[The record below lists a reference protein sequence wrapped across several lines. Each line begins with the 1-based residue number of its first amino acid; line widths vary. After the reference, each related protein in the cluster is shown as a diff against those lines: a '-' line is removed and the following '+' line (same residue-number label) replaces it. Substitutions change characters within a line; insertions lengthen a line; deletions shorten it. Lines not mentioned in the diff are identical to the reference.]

1 MIVDSNEG
9 LLRLY
14 LSTIGDAFRHL
25 ASRVRAIFG
34 ATARRLGLPLL
45 PYGGSGDIYRSLLR
59 GLFGAAMALTAVGA
73 ASGIILIFRNALPV
87 LNLITIVYLV
97 PVVIAAVWWG
107 IWPATLAAVT
117 GALAADYLF
126 YPPLY
131 SLRIDDPQNIADLI
145 VFLIVGL
152 VIGNLAGTLRERERE
167 IRDLYGYS
175 RQLAACFTTA
185 DLIKATQSY
194 LAKCLGRPTIL
205 IAGKDVGDESMAD
218 VSVPDSVLRNAKAM
232 TAPKET
238 SSETVHDDTTR
249 HAWFVRRVPLGLAEY
264 IVFVDL
270 GPGMVSAKGAMNRRI
285 DIVLTEA
292 AQNLARLDFAT
303 AVDRTQLQAQA
314 DALKNALVTTISH
327 DLRSP
332 LVSILGATSVLDQMD
347 EIRRDT
353 RARLLVSTV
362 HEQAARLDSDL
373 QNLVDAARITTGV
386 SRPSRQLTDPV
397 DLIYAAIEQKRTQL
411 SAHQVE
417 VSIASDVPL
426 VEVQS
431 ALIENAL
438 AQLLDNAAKYSRAG
452 SIIEIKGSADR
463 DWVVLS
469 VSDKGVGMT
478 AEERLQVGRQSF
490 RSERSAATVSGSG
503 LGLWIAATFIA
514 ANGGRLSAES
524 AGPGFGTTMVIY
536 LPATRNVP
544 QRSS

>member
-1 MIVDSNEG
+1 MMVDSNGG

-14 LSTIGDAFRHL
+14 LTTIRDAFRRL
-25 ASRVRAIFG
+25 ASHVRAIYG
-34 ATARRLGLPLL
+34 AMASRLGLPLL
-45 PYGGSGDIYRSLLR
+45 SRGGSDDVYNSLSR
-59 GLFGAAMALTAVGA
+59 GLFGAAMALVAVGVA
-73 ASGIILIFRNALPV
+73 TATILIFRNALPV
-87 LNLITIVYLV
+87 LNIVTIFYLV
-97 PVVIAAVWWG
+97 PVVVAAVWWG

-131 SLRIDDPQNIADLI
+131 SFRIDDPQNIADLI

-152 VIGNLAGTLRERERE
+152 VIGNLAGDLRERERE

-185 DLIKATQSY
+185 DLIRATQSY

-205 IAGKDVGDESMAD
+205 VASKDVEDEPVAEIN
-218 VSVPDSVLRNAKAM
+218 VPDSVLRNAMAM
-232 TAPKET
+232 MARNEV
-238 SSETVHDDTTR
+238 SAETVYDDATR
-249 HAWFVRRVPLGLAEY
+249 HAWFVRRVPLGPAEY

-270 GPGMVSAKGAMNRRI
+270 GAGMVSSKGAMNRRI
-285 DIVLTEA
+285 DVVLTEA

-303 AVDRTQLQAQA
+303 AVDRTQQQAQA

-332 LVSILGATSVLDQMD
+332 LVSILGAASVLDQMD
-347 EIRRDT
+347 GIRRDT

-362 HEQAARLDSDL
+362 QEQAARLDSDL

-386 SRPSRQLTDPV
+386 SRPNRQLTDPV
-397 DLIYAAIEQKRTQL
+397 DIIYAAIELKRTQL

-431 ALIENAL
+431 ALVENAL

-452 SIIEIKGSADR
+452 SIIEIKGSVDH

-469 VSDKGVGMT
+469 VFDKGVGMT

-490 RSERSAATVSGSG
+490 RSERNAAAVSGSG

-524 AGPGFGTTMVIY
+524 AGPGVGTTMTIY
-536 LPATRNVP
+536 LPATRDIP
-544 QRSS
+544 QR

>member
-1 MIVDSNEG
+1 MIVDSSGG
-9 LLRLY
+9 LLPLY
-14 LSTIGDAFRHL
+14 LTTVGDAFRHL
-25 ASRVRAIFG
+25 ASRVRTIYGAI
-34 ATARRLGLPLL
+34 ASRLGLPPLSR
-45 PYGGSGDIYRSLLR
+45 GGSDDIYNGLSR
-59 GLFGAAMALTAVGA
+59 GLFGAAMALVAVGVA
-73 ASGIILIFRNALPV
+73 TATILIFRDVLPV
-87 LNLITIVYLV
+87 LNIITIVYLV
-97 PVVIAAVWWG
+97 PVVVAAVRWG
-107 IWPATLAAVT
+107 IWPATFASVT

-131 SLRIDDPQNIADLI
+131 SFRIDDPQNIADLI

-152 VIGNLAGTLRERERE
+152 VIGNLAGDLRERERE

-175 RQLAACFTTA
+175 KQLAACFTTA

-194 LAKCLGRPTIL
+194 LAKYLGRPTIL
-205 IAGKDVGDESMAD
+205 VASKDVEDEPVAEIN
-218 VSVPDSVLRNAKAM
+218 VPDSVLRNAIAM
-232 TAPKET
+232 RARNEV
-238 SSETVHDDTTR
+238 SAETVYDDATR
-249 HAWFVRRVPLGLAEY
+249 HAWFVRRVPLGPAEY

-270 GPGMVSAKGAMNRRI
+270 GAGMVSSKGAMNRRI
-285 DIVLTEA
+285 DAVLTEA
-292 AQNLARLDFAT
+292 AQNLARLDFAM

-332 LVSILGATSVLDQMD
+332 LVSILGAASVLDQMD
-347 EIRRDT
+347 EIKRDT

-362 HEQAARLDSDL
+362 REQAARLDSDL

-386 SRPSRQLTDPV
+386 SRPNRQLTDPV
-397 DLIYAAIEQKRTQL
+397 DIIYAAIELKRTQL
-411 SAHQVE
+411 SAHQVK

-431 ALIENAL
+431 ALVENAL

-452 SIIEIKGSADR
+452 SIIEIKGSVDH

-478 AEERLQVGRQSF
+478 AEERVQVGRQSF
-490 RSERSAATVSGSG
+490 RSERNAATISGSG

-524 AGPGFGTTMVIY
+524 DGSGLGTTMTIY
-536 LPATRNVP
+536 LPATRDRP
-544 QRSS
+544 QR

>member
-1 MIVDSNEG
+1 MIVDSSGG
-9 LLRLY
+9 LLPLY
-14 LSTIGDAFRHL
+14 LTTVGDAFRHL
-25 ASRVRAIFG
+25 ASRVRTIYGAI
-34 ATARRLGLPLL
+34 ASRLGLPPLSR
-45 PYGGSGDIYRSLLR
+45 GGSDDIYNGLSR
-59 GLFGAAMALTAVGA
+59 GLFGAAMALVAVGVA
-73 ASGIILIFRNALPV
+73 TATILIFRDVLPV
-87 LNLITIVYLV
+87 LNIITIVYLV
-97 PVVIAAVWWG
+97 PVVVAAVRWG
-107 IWPATLAAVT
+107 IWPATFASVT

-131 SLRIDDPQNIADLI
+131 SFRIDDPQNIADLI

-152 VIGNLAGTLRERERE
+152 VIGNMAGDLRERERE

-175 RQLAACFTTA
+175 KQLAACFTTA

-194 LAKCLGRPTIL
+194 LAKYLGRPTIL
-205 IAGKDVGDESMAD
+205 VASKDVEDEPVAEIN
-218 VSVPDSVLRNAKAM
+218 VPDSVLRNAIAM
-232 TAPKET
+232 RARNEV
-238 SSETVHDDTTR
+238 SAETVYDDATR
-249 HAWFVRRVPLGLAEY
+249 HAWFVRRVPLGPAEY

-270 GPGMVSAKGAMNRRI
+270 GAGMVSSKGAMNRRI
-285 DIVLTEA
+285 DAVLTEA
-292 AQNLARLDFAT
+292 AQNLARLDFAM

-332 LVSILGATSVLDQMD
+332 LVSILGAASVLDQMD
-347 EIRRDT
+347 EIKRDT

-362 HEQAARLDSDL
+362 REQAARLDSDL

-386 SRPSRQLTDPV
+386 SRPNRQLTDPV
-397 DLIYAAIEQKRTQL
+397 DIIYAAIELKRTQL
-411 SAHQVE
+411 SAHQVK

-431 ALIENAL
+431 ALVENAL

-452 SIIEIKGSADR
+452 SIIEIKGSVDH

-478 AEERLQVGRQSF
+478 AEERVQVGRQSF
-490 RSERSAATVSGSG
+490 RSERNAATISGSG

-524 AGPGFGTTMVIY
+524 DGSGLGTTMTIY
-536 LPATRNVP
+536 LPATRDRP
-544 QRSS
+544 QR